1 MFARL
6 ALLLLSLSLSMP
18 PALLAAPAAS
28 DGAAGSLTSLET
40 ALKEAETA
48 AKPDADLI
56 GKVRTRLESIRHE
69 EQRLQQAQARIE
81 AAQQV
86 QRDGQK
92 RLDRLIAKARESL
105 PMPVLAGLNVERI
118 NSLLQQTIADE
129 QAAQER
135 LEASVRA
142 RTEVEQRSETLRQAS
157 LAAPRAAPAPPP
169 QGEPPLLARASK
181 LLAATRQQANEAESQ
196 ALALEQATQPLALQ
210 LARATHQLAQHE
222 LEQLHKRREQIE
234 AALNAQRLA
243 EAQATQQSASIAA
256 QYLSH
261 PLLKQLAEDNQG
273 WADRLTE
280 MTRRLGAVTRQREDT
295 ARRTE
300 AMRED
305 MATLKKRLEQLGL
318 GPVIG
323 NLLLEKRTDLPA
335 DAAYVRRIKDNRATV
350 GDIQLLD
357 LDLAHE
363 QQALAAPQTLISQLL
378 LDTPEE
384 DQARLAPDIQRL
396 LKDREDIL
404 QRLDAIKPPLLLAV
418 DDLEF
423 ALESQRRVVRE
434 FSGFIAQNLLWMP
447 NARPLWRTAWAD
459 YRDSVLALLNL
470 RSVWDAMGQAV
481 RGLTAHPWTNTGFAL
496 LFIGLLALRPRLRAR
511 IRELADRPF
520 GQPGETLWTTL
531 GAISLVGLYALPWP
545 VLMAGAGFRLREVA
559 ADGGLADGLG
569 QAMMLV
575 APLLLYAR
583 ASLSLFHPNGLAES
597 HFGWSPQ
604 TLESLRRALHLFIG
618 GVLPLAFL
626 AALAIG
632 MDTEAMRD
640 GAGRLTFMLALT
652 VLALMFGRLLHPRG
666 GIILHW
672 RLTHPRHWTVRL
684 APLWF
689 ALGIGLPVLF
699 AGLAAVGYFYSA
711 GILTQ
716 KLVTS
721 LWIALALVVV
731 YDFGLRAIRLAQRRL
746 ESQREQTP
754 PPVPKVGSEGEGMTM
769 IPIGMDVELVSRQS
783 RKLLNFSLAIAL
795 LFALYLVWA
804 PILPAFGIFEQV
816 ALWDYQGEI
825 KGELVTVSVSLGDAL
840 LSTLMLL
847 GMWVAARNLPGLMEI
862 LLEQWTDQDAGTR
875 YAFITITRYI
885 IIGVGLV
892 LILGGLGL
900 QWSQMQWLVAALGVG
915 LGFGLQEI
923 FANFISGLI
932 ILFERPVRIGDMVS
946 IGDKTGHIK
955 KIHIRATVLEDFDR
969 KEIIVPNKKLIT
981 EQVTNW
987 TLSDTSTRVLIDVG
1001 VAYST
1006 DPRLVEQVL
1015 RDAAGGV
1022 VGLVQDPPPGVWF
1035 MGFGDSALNFRLRA
1049 FVEDAENRLDITS
1062 ELHYAIEKALR
1073 DNDISIPFP
1082 QRDIHIRDISGLNP
1096 KIFQEPKTS

>member
-1 MFARL
+1 MISRL
-6 ALLLLSLSLSMP
+6 IIVLLLIGLAPGLH
-18 PALLAAPAAS
+18 AAPATAP
-28 DGAAGSLTSLET
+28 AGGDEIQSLESS
-40 ALKEAETA
+40 LKEAEGA

-56 GKVRTRLESIRHE
+56 GKLRTRLEAIRHE
-69 EQRLQQAQARIE
+69 QQRLQQAQARIE
-81 AAQQV
+81 AARLI

-92 RLDRLIAKARESL
+92 RLDRLIAKSRESL
-105 PMPVLAGLNVERI
+105 PMPVLAGLDVEHI
-118 NSLLQQTIADE
+118 SGLLQQTIADE
-129 QAAQER
+129 QAVQER

-157 LAAPRAAPAPPP
+157 LAAPPAAPAPPP
-169 QGEPPLLARASK
+169 PGEAPLLARAGK
-181 LLAATRQQANEAESQ
+181 LLAGIRQQANEAESQ

-222 LEQLHKRREQIE
+222 LEQLHRRREQIE
-234 AALNAQRLA
+234 AALNARRLA

-256 QYLSH
+256 QYQSH
-261 PLLKQLAEDNQG
+261 PLLKRLAEDNQG
-273 WADRLTE
+273 WADRLSE
-280 MTRRLGAVTRQREDT
+280 MTQRLGEVTRQREDA

-323 NLLLEKRTDLPA
+323 NLLLEERADLPS
-335 DAAYVRRIKDNRATV
+335 DAQLARRIKDNRTTV

-363 QQALAAPQTLISQLL
+363 QQVLAAPLTLISQLL

-384 DQARLAPDIQRL
+384 EQARLTPDIQRL

-423 ALESQRRVVRE
+423 ALESQRRAVRD

-447 NARPLWRTAWAD
+447 NARPLWRTSWAD

-470 RSVWDAMGQAV
+470 RGVWDALHQTV
-481 RGLTAHPWTNTGFAL
+481 RGLSAHSWTPTGFAL
-496 LFIGLLALRPRLRAR
+496 LFIGLLAIRPRLRAR

-520 GQPGETLWTTL
+520 GQRGETLWTTL
-531 GAISLVGLYALPWP
+531 GAIGLVGLFALPWP
-545 VLMAGAGFRLREVA
+545 VLVAGIGFRLRETT
-559 ADGGLADGLG
+559 ADGGLAEGLG
-569 QAMMLV
+569 QAMILI

-583 ASLSLFHPNGLAES
+583 ASLSLFHPNGLAER

-604 TLESLRRALHLFIG
+604 TLETLRRAMHLFIG
-618 GVLPLAFL
+618 GVLPLGFV
-626 AALAIG
+626 AALAIT

-640 GAGRLTFMLALT
+640 GTGRLSFMLTLT
-652 VLALMFGRLLHPRG
+652 VLAVMFGRLLHPRG

-672 RLTHPRHWTVRL
+672 RMTHPRHWSVRL

-689 ALGIGLPVLF
+689 ALGVGLPILF
-699 AGLAAVGYFYSA
+699 AALAAVGYFYSA

-721 LWIALALVVV
+721 LWLALALAVV
-731 YDFGLRAIRLAQRRL
+731 YDFGLRALRLAQRRL
-746 ESQREQTP
+746 ESQREQAAP
-754 PPVPKVGSEGEGMTM
+754 PPPRIGGEGEGMSLV
-769 IPIGMDVELVSRQS
+769 PLGMDVDQISLQS
-783 RKLLNFSLAIAL
+783 RKLLNFSMVVAM
-795 LFALYLVWA
+795 LFALYAVWA
-804 PILPAFGIFEQV
+804 PILPALGFFDQIL
-816 ALWDYQGEI
+816 LWDYRGEI
-825 KGELVTVSVSLGDAL
+825 KGELVTVSVSLGDLL
-840 LSTLMLL
+840 LSLLMLFT
-847 GMWVAARNLPGLMEI
+847 MWMAARNLPGLMEI
-862 LLEQWTDQDAGTR
+862 LLERWTGQDAGTR
-875 YAFITITRYI
+875 YATITITRYI
-885 IIGVGLV
+885 IIAIGLV

-900 QWSQMQWLVAALGVG
+900 QWSQMQWMVAALGVG

-932 ILFERPVRIGDMVS
+932 ILFERPVRVGDLVS
-946 IGDKTGHIK
+946 IGDQTGHIK
-955 KIHIRATVLEDFDR
+955 KIHIRATVLEDYDR
-969 KEIIVPNKKLIT
+969 REIIVPNKKLIT

-987 TLSDTSTRVLIDVG
+987 TLSDTSTRVLLDVG
-1001 VAYST
+1001 VAYGT
-1006 DPRLVEQVL
+1006 DPREVEAILVE
-1015 RDAAGGV
+1015 AAHSV
-1022 VGLVQDPPPGVWF
+1022 EDLLPDPPPLVWF

-1049 FVEDAENRLDITS
+1049 FVADADNKLGTTS

-1073 DNDISIPFP
+1073 DHGISIPFP
-1082 QRDIHIRDISGLNP
+1082 QRDIHIRDISGLNQ
-1096 KIFQEPKTS
+1096 KLFQEPKPT